1 MAADR
6 RLLKLQEALRRCS
19 TPPGRVVT
27 MVARITPAPGVGI
40 RDLPRFFARELASS
54 KAASPAAGS
63 SARQKGNKHD
73 FDDEDGQVEPDNP
86 SDDGDQP

>member
-1 MAADR
+1 MTTD
-6 RLLKLQEALRRCS
+6 
-19 TPPGRVVT
+19 
-27 MVARITPAPGVGI
+27 
-40 RDLPRFFARELASS
+40 RFFAEPVPQDLIAWSWHVVDRQIGRPVEHAQGLGEERARHLADLMNKAGRVGAVPEL
-54 KAASPAAGS
+54 